1 METCIFVSDS
11 GNVSFID
18 LILDGDKHG
27 ETRKIGVHLPIGK
40 WIGIAKNKTVLGEVV
55 LGTPVEI
62 DRSSPL
68 YEDACIAGTE
78 YDVGDGET
86 KWYYPILKKRD
97 MRNDPKPVL
106 KFSPIY
112 GKYEKGEN

>member
-1 METCIFVSDS
+1 METCIFIQDS
-11 GNVSFID
+11 NNVSFID
-18 LILDGDKHG
+18 RILDDIKHG
-27 ETRKIGVHLPIGK
+27 ETRKIGVHLPTGK
-40 WIGIAKNKTVLGEVV
+40 WIGIARNKTVLGEVV

-106 KFSPIY
+106 RFSPMY
-112 GKYEKGEN
+112 GKY